1 MATVTV
7 TLEEVEGLRRIIF
20 ADWLSKEKQMKP
32 SACNAMGV
40 MVRTKRRGK
49 GIGIGERYIL
59 TVHWD
64 EIVSFFIPGHVMYA
78 HCANSCDFIRFAN
91 KYATFDWENVKIPC
105 MYFWLWYDH
114 IIDIIIH
121 CMFLGFDIIMARHIK
136 DSCFL
141 IVANFSFLT
150 YTVIC
155 GVRPAAWQLHLPQL
169 HCYVSFLMKK
179 I

>member
-1 MATVTV
+1 MDFYR
-7 TLEEVEGLRRIIF
+7 EGLRRIIF